1 MLLLE
6 TSVIDV
12 SSLFLAQPSSTMM
25 QQARKKRKENERG
38 RQQKN
43 MMAKAEKTFY
53 AVAPFPLSGAAI
65 SPKKKKFGGGE
76 IQKDGE
82 K

>member
-1 MLLLE
+1 
-6 TSVIDV
+6 
-12 SSLFLAQPSSTMM
+12 
-25 QQARKKRKENERG
+25 
-38 RQQKN
+38 

-76 IQKDGE
+76 IQKDGKKIISCYVDPRRRKE
-82 K
+82 MEEIEVQHHTGRCSNTKCNFRETT